1 MTDDTGGAQA
11 ERSGRRQRRARLVD
25 ITLAGLFLLLLA
37 SSLANLYLRRE
48 ANRIKKDRPV
58 MFVIGNPPYKE
69 RSHGQGAW
77 IESGTEAGYLAPLA
91 RFIPPADWGVGAHV
105 KHLYNLYVYFW
116 RWATWTVFDHHPEAD
131 RGVVC
136 FISVAGFLDGPGFQR
151 MREYLR
157 RRCDAIWVIDCS
169 PEGHQPPGA

>member
-58 MFVIGNPPYKE
+58 MVVIGNPPYKE

-105 KHLYNLYVYFW
+105 KHLYNLYV
-116 RWATWTVFDHHPEAD
+116 
-131 RGVVC
+131 
-136 FISVAGFLDGPGFQR
+136 
-151 MREYLR
+151 
-157 RRCDAIWVIDCS
+157 
-169 PEGHQPPGA
+169 

>member
-58 MFVIGNPPYKE
+58 MVVIGNPPYKE

-77 IESGTEAGYLAPLA
+77 IESGT
-91 RFIPPADWGVGAHV
+91 
-105 KHLYNLYVYFW
+105 
-116 RWATWTVFDHHPEAD
+116 
-131 RGVVC
+131 
-136 FISVAGFLDGPGFQR
+136 VAGP
-151 MREYLR
+151 
-157 RRCDAIWVIDCS
+157 
-169 PEGHQPPGA
+169 PPPPGTLTIPNELHEVRRIAEQAQRNRVYLMTPVLPTPQFAQLLGLELL